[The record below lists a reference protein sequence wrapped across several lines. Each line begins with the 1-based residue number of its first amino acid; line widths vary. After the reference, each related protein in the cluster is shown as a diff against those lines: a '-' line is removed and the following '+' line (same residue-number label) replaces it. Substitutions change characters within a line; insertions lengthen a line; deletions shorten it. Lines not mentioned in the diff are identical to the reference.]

1 MIYAI
6 IPSPYGFYPRTFQT
20 DILKGL
26 SSDCHREIQRRD
38 QRLKSIQKTIFGIF
52 CLFVGIVAY
61 YYTHDYTKPSSVMNK
76 EQDSDNKSSKMIP
89 ASLET
94 ASLSQRKIE
103 ENENFEND
111 QNLQIIKF
119 DKI

>member
-6 IPSPYGFYPRTFQT
+6 IPSPYRFNPRIFEAE
-20 DILKGL
+20 ILKGL
-26 SSDCHREIQRRD
+26 SSDCHREIERRD

-61 YYTHDYTKPSSVMNK
+61 YYTHDYTKPSLSSEVMNK
-76 EQDSDNKSSKMIP
+76 EQDSDNNSSNMIP

-94 ASLSQRKIE
+94 TSLSQ
-103 ENENFEND
+103 
-111 QNLQIIKF
+111 
-119 DKI
+119 

>member
-1 MIYAI
+1 
-6 IPSPYGFYPRTFQT
+6 
-20 DILKGL
+20 
-26 SSDCHREIQRRD
+26 
-38 QRLKSIQKTIFGIF
+38 LKSIQKTIFGIF

-61 YYTHDYTKPSSVMNK
+61 YYTHDYTEPSSVRNK
-76 EQDSDNKSSKMIP
+76 EQDSDNNSSNMIP

-94 ASLSQRKIE
+94 ASFGQRKIKE
-103 ENENFEND
+103 SEKFEND